1 MAPPPEHH
9 ERHIVGAAV
18 HGALLRLCGGG
29 IVLPP
34 APADRGGGGVLHL
47 PPDWHRTLRE
57 LARKSVSF
65 PNGRRRRRPRPG
77 GFPGEVEGGGGKP
90 HDIEVRAALSL
101 YNRFAGRG
109 GRPDRRRQAAE
120 AKAETAE
127 SGSAQSRLQMVS
139 NMGLHRPIRSAT
151 GLASLLAQDM
161 ERNGA
166 APGSSGTVAADAA
179 DDGRAEAA
187 AVPPLSVLC
196 NDVRSDASG
205 IICLITKS
213 RMDALRQSGR
223 LPCPLCTKWCRGR
236 KGLWWHRQME
246 HGTEH
251 GMAAREAADAANCLA
266 IIPYEPHM
274 LPRTPECPR
283 PPEAARE
290 HRDPG
295 PASDP
300 FEHARRGEL
309 EDLIRAIRETGFD
322 PARETD
328 GHGSTCL
335 HWAAGSGHLR
345 VVKHLIES
353 CSCCPDA
360 GQQGK
365 RSFRGRT
372 ALHWAARNGKLGV
385 VQYLVEKGASVD
397 AKTIDGTTAFCWAS
411 WQGHLDVMQYL
422 HARGSDVHASNSF
435 GCNAILW
442 AAQGV
447 GGLDVM
453 RWLHSI
459 RCDIFQVNANG
470 HSVVHKSAQRGNR
483 KVIEWMCSSHKRRSV
498 SLIGPDQEG
507 CRPSDLARMEG
518 HSELAGW
525 LRTLETTL
533 HVTR

>member
-65 PNGRRRRRPRPG
+65 PNGKRRRRPRPG

-223 LPCPLCTKWCRGR
+223 LPCPLCTKWCREGR
-236 KGLWWHRQME
+236 GCG
-246 HGTEH
+246 GT
-251 GMAAREAADAANCLA
+251 GRWSTGPNTGW
-266 IIPYEPHM
+266 
-274 LPRTPECPR
+274 RRGR
-283 PPEAARE
+283 PPTPQIAWPSFPTNRTCY
-290 HRDPG
+290 
-295 PASDP
+295 
-300 FEHARRGEL
+300 RG
-309 EDLIRAIRETGFD
+309 
-322 PARETD
+322 
-328 GHGSTCL
+328 
-335 HWAAGSGHLR
+335 
-345 VVKHLIES
+345 
-353 CSCCPDA
+353 
-360 GQQGK
+360 
-365 RSFRGRT
+365 
-372 ALHWAARNGKLGV
+372 
-385 VQYLVEKGASVD
+385 
-397 AKTIDGTTAFCWAS
+397 
-411 WQGHLDVMQYL
+411 
-422 HARGSDVHASNSF
+422 
-435 GCNAILW
+435 
-442 AAQGV
+442 
-447 GGLDVM
+447 
-453 RWLHSI
+453 
-459 RCDIFQVNANG
+459 
-470 HSVVHKSAQRGNR
+470 
-483 KVIEWMCSSHKRRSV
+483 RRSV
-498 SLIGPDQEG
+498 RGLRRQRASIATLAQPAI
-507 CRPSDLARMEG
+507 PSSTPGGA
-518 HSELAGW
+518 SW
-525 LRTLETTL
+525 KI
-533 HVTR
+533 